1 MFRVRIKI
9 FFSLIYLIGLALLL
23 PYYYGLFMV
32 SDEYDHFIFRR
43 PITEPLL
50 FDAVY
55 LGMLVILLYLT
66 YRLLSKLLI
75 VIDVDRITNVL
86 KVKCLFLPILSISV
100 EKITSWKINDVQYRN
115 GRIRYLY
122 VRYKFLL
129 LRINSQI
136 HVNHA
141 QLEGYLQAN
150 IPRKRRN

>member
-1 MFRVRIKI
+1 MFRVRINI

-23 PYYYGLFMV
+23 PYYYGIFMV
-32 SDEYDHFIFRR
+32 SEEYDHFIFHRQ
-43 PITEPLL
+43 ITDR
-50 FDAVY
+50 FIFFAVY
-55 LGMLVILLYLT
+55 FCILTILLYLT
-66 YRLLSKLLI
+66 YRLLSKLFI
-75 VIDVDRITNVL
+75 VIDVDRLTNVL
-86 KVKCLFLPILSISV
+86 KVKCLFLPIISIPV
-100 EKITSWKINDVQYRN
+100 EDITFWKINDVQYRN

-129 LRINSQI
+129 LRINCQI

>member
-1 MFRVRIKI
+1 M
-9 FFSLIYLIGLALLL
+9 
-23 PYYYGLFMV
+23 PYYYGIFVV
-32 SDEYDHFIFRR
+32 SKEYDYFIFRR

-50 FDAVY
+50 FNAVY
-55 LGMLVILLYLT
+55 WGILVILLYLT

-75 VIDVDRITNVL
+75 VIDVDRVKNIL
-86 KVKCLFLPILSISV
+86 KVKCLFLPVISIPV
-100 EKITSWKINDVQYRN
+100 EDITSWKSNDVQYRN

-150 IPRKRRN
+150 IPRKRRS